1 MITRIQR
8 WKRMVCS
15 IGVITLLLFVSV
27 VESSFAQGQRFVV
40 FEALL
45 RAT

>member
-8 WKRMVCS
+8 WKRMVCG
-15 IGVITLLLFVSV
+15 IGVITVLLFAFV
-27 VESSFAQGQRFVV
+27 VESSFAQEQRFVV

-45 RAT
+45 RFT

>member
-1 MITRIQR
+1 
-8 WKRMVCS
+8 MVCG
-15 IGVITLLLFVSV
+15 IGVITVLLFALV

-45 RAT
+45 RFT